1 MTVHDDNEVPTKLVA
16 VIRKRLG
23 QNKQVRRKLPGD
35 GRLHIDRQLPF
46 MFVYRRPADREDLG
60 AERLVMGEA
69 AYLVASGAP
78 GLQRGLS
85 TLVRAVVETLSGEFG
100 AFLIVELWTA
110 PERGSETDPSRP
122 ADLPV
127 FTIHAP
133 KVGLPLTVET
143 LEERL
148 QRIRI
153 LKGKVEVETVRDGR
167 VHPPEM
173 GPLLNASD
181 ARALNCSSIGLAV
194 PPVFRN
200 AKNQKEFPQ
209 LSRTLRRNIGLALRR
224 CAFKFSRSQTTHRP
238 KHYHALGRQAVV
250 KVVWE
255 VDRRLAD
262 VSNQFDYLLELTPV
276 NVSDGLRQ
284 CRRKRFEE
292 MPEFHYRPSPVDPE
306 LLLRQL
312 YNIPIERVED
322 PALQQVFRGKQ
333 EELAIKIA
341 MIRDRN
347 TPRFL
352 HQSLQLFG
360 GASDPLLKLARD
372 MLERLPPQRARHKH
386 AKPIGAE
393 DFAERARHQ
402 FEAYRALL
410 PEFSAKARVTGDV
423 AGVMV
428 SRGKLLIN
436 KTLSLPAERVDA
448 LLAHEVGTHLV
459 TYYNG
464 RAQPFQ
470 QLYSG
475 LAGYEELQEGLAVL
489 AEYLVGG
496 LSRGR
501 IRQLAARVVA
511 VRHLTDG
518 ASFVE
523 TFRALERDHGVPQQ
537 PAYSIVM
544 RVYRGGGLTKDV
556 IYLRGLQA
564 ILRYIGKGG
573 DLEPLLVGKIAEE
586 HIPLIRELQYRK
598 VLKPAPIM
606 PRYLRD
612 PTCLAR
618 LKELRIPNI
627 NVLSL
632 VEPQAGRKA
641 TRA

>member
-1 MTVHDDNEVPTKLVA
+1 
-16 VIRKRLG
+16 
-23 QNKQVRRKLPGD
+23 
-35 GRLHIDRQLPF
+35 
-46 MFVYRRPADREDLG
+46 
-60 AERLVMGEA
+60 
-69 AYLVASGAP
+69 
-78 GLQRGLS
+78 
-85 TLVRAVVETLSGEFG
+85 
-100 AFLIVELWTA
+100 
-110 PERGSETDPSRP
+110 
-122 ADLPV
+122 
-127 FTIHAP
+127 
-133 KVGLPLTVET
+133 
-143 LEERL
+143 
-148 QRIRI
+148 
-153 LKGKVEVETVRDGR
+153 
-167 VHPPEM
+167 
-173 GPLLNASD
+173 
-181 ARALNCSSIGLAV
+181 
-194 PPVFRN
+194 
-200 AKNQKEFPQ
+200 
-209 LSRTLRRNIGLALRR
+209 
-224 CAFKFSRSQTTHRP
+224 
-238 KHYHALGRQAVV
+238 
-250 KVVWE
+250 
-255 VDRRLAD
+255 
-262 VSNQFDYLLELTPV
+262 
-276 NVSDGLRQ
+276 
-284 CRRKRFEE
+284 
-292 MPEFHYRPSPVDPE
+292 
-306 LLLRQL
+306 
-312 YNIPIERVED
+312 
-322 PALQQVFRGKQ
+322 VFRGKQ

>member
-1 MTVHDDNEVPTKLVA
+1 MTGRDDAGVPEKLIA
-16 VIRKRLG
+16 VVRQRLANN
-23 QNKQVRRKLPGD
+23 QQVRRKLPD
-35 GRLHIDRQLPF
+35 KGRLHIDRQLPF
-46 MFVYRRPADREDLG
+46 LFVYRRPADREDLG

-69 AYLVASGAP
+69 AYLVAP
-78 GLQRGLS
+78 GVPRLQRDVRA
-85 TLVRAVVETLSGEFG
+85 LVRGVVETLSGEFG
-100 AFLIVELWTA
+100 AFLLVELWTA
-110 PERGSETDPSRP
+110 PERGRATDPSRP

-133 KVGLPLTVET
+133 KEGLPLPIET

-148 QRIRI
+148 LRIRI

-167 VHPPEM
+167 VHPSEM
-173 GPLLNASD
+173 RSLLSASD
-181 ARALNCSSIGLAV
+181 ARALNCFSIGLAI
-194 PPVFRN
+194 PPVFRK
-200 AKNQKEFPQ
+200 AKSQEEFPQ
-209 LSRTLRRNIGLALRR
+209 LSRTLRRNLGLALRR
-224 CAFKFSRSQTTHRP
+224 TAFKFSRLHTTHRP

-255 VDRRLAD
+255 VDRRLAA

-276 NVSDGLRQ
+276 NVSDGFQQ
-284 CRRKRFEE
+284 CRRKRFEKT
-292 MPEFHYRPSPVDPE
+292 PEFHYRPSPVDPE

-347 TPRFL
+347 TSRFL
-352 HQSLQLFG
+352 NQSLQLFG
-360 GASDPLLKLARD
+360 GASDSLLKLANE
-372 MLERLPPQRARHKH
+372 MLERLPPERKRRKDAR
-386 AKPIGAE
+386 PIGAE
-393 DFAERARHQ
+393 DFAERARQQ
-402 FEAYRALL
+402 FAIYRTLL
-410 PEFSAKARVTGDV
+410 PEFSATARVTGDV

-428 SRGKLLIN
+428 SRGKLLVN
-436 KTLSLPAERVDA
+436 KTLSLAAERVDA

-489 AEYLVGG
+489 AEFLVGG

-564 ILRYIGKGG
+564 ILGYIGKGG

-598 VLKPAPIM
+598 VLKPAPIT
-606 PRYLRD
+606 PRYLQD

-618 LKELRIPNI
+618 LKKLRIPDVS
-627 NVLSL
+627 VLSL
-632 VEPQAGRKA
+632 AEFQRDRKA
-641 TRA
+641 IRA